1 MTIPF
6 LDLRAVHR
14 DLREEIERA
23 VSRVLAS
30 GRYLFGPEAEAFEH
44 AFASYVGTKHCI
56 GVGSGLDALHLALRA
71 LGVGPGDDVIVPA
84 HTFIA
89 TWLAVSH
96 AGATPV
102 PVEPD
107 PRTYTIDPSK
117 LEQAIT
123 PRTKAIVAV
132 HLYGQPADMD
142 AIAVVAG
149 RCGIPIVE
157 DAAQAHGAR
166 HRGRS
171 VGSFGAVAAWSFYPG
186 KNLGALGDAGAVT
199 TEDAGIARSVRML
212 RDYGANGKYRHVLR
226 GFNSR
231 IDEIQAAILRVKLER
246 LDEWNERRRKI
257 AGLYLD
263 ALWDTEIV
271 LPFVPAWAEHV
282 WHLFVV
288 RSRARDALQRYLGG
302 AGIETIVHYPTP
314 PHRQQAY
321 TGAAFSYRR
330 LPITE
335 AICREVLSL
344 PIGPHLAE
352 GDVAAVIE
360 AIRRFHD

>member
-14 DLREEIERA
+14 ELREEIERA
-23 VSRVLAS
+23 VSRVLSS
-30 GRYLFGPEAEAFEH
+30 GRYLSGPEAEAFER
-44 AFASYVGTKHCI
+44 AFATYVGTEHCV

-71 LGVGPGDDVIVPA
+71 LGVGPGDEVIVPA

-107 PRTYTIDPSK
+107 PGTYTIDPSK

-123 PRTKAIVAV
+123 PRSKAILAV

-142 AIAVVAG
+142 AIAAIAD
-149 RCGIPIVE
+149 RRGIPIVE

-166 HRGRS
+166 YRGKS
-171 VGSFGAVAAWSFYPG
+171 VGSFGAAAAWSFYPG

-199 TEDAGIARSVRML
+199 TDDAGIARSVRML
-212 RDYGANGKYRHVLR
+212 RDYGADGKYRHVLR

-231 IDEIQAAILRVKLER
+231 MDEIQAAILRIKLER
-246 LDEWNERRRKI
+246 LDEWNERRRKV

-271 LPFVPAWAEHV
+271 LPDVPAWAEHV

-288 RSRARDALQRYLGG
+288 RSRARDALERHLRRD
-302 AGIETIVHYPTP
+302 GIEALVHYPIPT
-314 PHRQQAY
+314 HRQPAY
-321 TGAAFSYRR
+321 ADTAVADRQ

-344 PIGPHLAE
+344 PMGPHLAE
-352 GDVAAVIE
+352 DDVAAVIE